1 MNHKIYSMHNS
12 AISITDNSS
21 VIKALHIDH
30 DGEVFDMVYKHYYK
44 ALCAFAVRMVSRAE
58 AEEIVQGAMMWL
70 WENKT
75 TLIPEMSL
83 KSLLFTIVKN
93 KALDSYSHTRLKERI
108 HHTILSKT
116 ENKFNDPDLY
126 LENELFRLFHEAL
139 ERLPEN
145 FRLTFEMSRMDGKTH
160 QQIADELHVSV
171 QTVNY
176 HIGQSM
182 KILKKDLKDYLPIFL
197 FLLG

>member
-1 MNHKIYSMHNS
+1 MSSFGINI
-12 AISITDNSS
+12 ADNKAT
-21 VIKALHIDH
+21 IKALHIDT
-30 DGEVFDMVYKHYYK
+30 DGKTFDIVYRHYYK
-44 ALCAFAVRMVSRAE
+44 GLCAFAVRMVPRAE

-70 WENKT
+70 WENKS

-93 KALDSYSHTRLKERI
+93 KALDSYAHTRLKERI
-108 HHTILSKT
+108 HQTILTKI
-116 ENKFNDPDLY
+116 ENKFDDPDLY
-126 LENELFRLFHEAL
+126 LENELFRLFHDAL
-139 ERLPEN
+139 EKLPEN
-145 FRLTFEMSRMDGKTH
+145 FRRTFEMSRMDGKTH
-160 QQIADELHVSV
+160 QQIADELNVSI

-182 KILKKDLKDYLPIFL
+182 KLLKKELKDYLPIFL

>member
-1 MNHKIYSMHNS
+1 M
-12 AISITDNSS
+12 DNQVLNVSDNTGI
-21 VIKALHIDH
+21 IKALRADV
-30 DGEVFDMVYKHYYK
+30 DGSVFDVVYRHYYK
-44 ALCAFAVRMVSRAE
+44 GLCAFAVRMVPHAE
-58 AEEIVQGAMMWL
+58 AEEIVQGVMMWL

-93 KALDSYSHTRLKERI
+93 KALDSYAHTRLKERI
-108 HHTILSKT
+108 HQAILTKT
-116 ENKFNDPDLY
+116 ENKFDNPDLY

-139 ERLPEN
+139 DKLPEN
-145 FRLTFEMSRMDGKTH
+145 FRLTFEMSRMEGKTH
-160 QQIADELHVSV
+160 QQIADELNVSV

-182 KILKKDLKDYLPIFL
+182 KLLKKELKDYLPIFL
-197 FLLG
+197 FLIG